1 MRMKTYQGPVSA
13 ISHLNTSSNH
23 EYIVVALG
31 PKIYVYQWEGSFMK
45 PRAFFDGHVYV
56 HDTNIEILHHDC
68 DFERSEQFMQ
78 FNEKN
83 LSLSLIARDFSP
95 LSVYAADFFL
105 NESQMS
111 ILISDASKNLQIMRI
126 DHSSGGIPLPLRS
139 VADFNLG
146 AHVNAFSSCATMSES
161 TRFASFFATL
171 DGSIGVMVPVEERV
185 YKRLERLKLSMCHT
199 LPHNAA
205 MNPEAFRYYRTPGLP
220 LRNASQRSGWI
231 CGVAISSS

>member
-1 MRMKTYQGPVSA
+1 
-13 ISHLNTSSNH
+13 
-23 EYIVVALG
+23 
-31 PKIYVYQWEGSFMK
+31 MK

-56 HDTNIEILHHDC
+56 HTIRTLKSFIMIA
-68 DFERSEQFMQ
+68 DFERSVQFMQ

-185 YKRLERLKLSMCHT
+185 YKRLERLKLFMCHT

-205 MNPEAFRYYRTPGLP
+205 MNPESFRHYRTPGLP
-220 LRNASQRSGWI
+220 LRNARHSVVDGSVVWRYRLLDTNHQIELANSIGSKRERVLKNLSD
-231 CGVAISSS
+231 VDFDISCFL